1 MPPCALTVDSLNP
14 KVGCCLPAISILA
27 PKYNAGRSDDHV
39 RVPVPLNVMQVL
51 ALADHL
57 GDDAIARRAQVRH

>member
-14 KVGCCLPAISILA
+14 KVCLPATSILA

-39 RVPVPLNVMQVL
+39 RVPLNVMQVL